1 MVDPSSDSA
10 ARAPSAPRPAPLR
23 RWARAVG
30 ERTRSHASGITVSLL
45 AAAVVSSVL
54 GTGAVGR
61 ADEMSDGTVWLW
73 TSPVGEA
80 VRVNG
85 NNAAVDLVASLP
97 EAAGVDVQVVQN
109 DEYLLLYDPAT
120 GKVTSVDLR
129 RMGFSG
135 VLELG
140 SGGDFGL
147 VLGED
152 TAAVIDRATGEI
164 KAVDPATLQP
174 TGATLNVP
182 APLTGGAFDESDT
195 LWLGV
200 PTQGTAVGVR
210 IQDEDAAIT
219 ETLAV
224 AEPGADIAMT
234 VLDDG
239 ALVTD
244 PEGDRV
250 VAVRADGDPV
260 VTDAPVE
267 LEGARMPT
275 RTHGDVVAVTLP
287 ESGEV
292 LTVTDP
298 AGSADI
304 GHFDVGEGG
313 GTATAYEGRVY
324 VPFPDEGRVRVF
336 DAQGAELNPV
346 SLPGAEGPLE
356 LEVREGRLYINSP
369 HTGVA
374 AIIDPD
380 GKATVVDKADP
391 PPGPGDADGGAPAPQ
406 PLPGGNVEEQPETE
420 GAVPDPGAEAP
431 EPGADAGPPEEP
443 AAPASDPTPAGAGE
457 QDDEPDAG
465 EAPGAPTPVSV
476 TAGDGSAFLS
486 WPEAYSPDAPVDEY
500 QVTWEGGR
508 VTVGGDELDTEVTG
522 LTNGSTYR
530 FMVRAVNSHGT
541 GPAAQTAEIVPGPQA
556 PDAPAEVTATASGS
570 GTATVSWSAVEGAND
585 YLVATRAH
593 SGDNPS
599 DRTSGQTSVDV
610 AGLSPGATYTFT
622 VTART
627 EGMVS
632 GESTDSAP
640 LTMPEVQLAAP
651 SSVSHA
657 VSGENVTVTWAQ
669 VEGAAE
675 YTITPRGDG
684 GLGAVTVTGSS
695 AGGGQLS
702 HTIARGATGRCYSF
716 TVVAVG
722 ADGTA
727 ADSSTSSQSRCEQ
740 EFR

>member
-1 MVDPSSDSA
+1 MVDPSSDPA
-10 ARAPSAPRPAPLR
+10 AHTPPAPRTAPLR

-30 ERTRSHASGITVSLL
+30 ERTRSHASGITVTLL

-109 DEYLLLYDPAT
+109 DEYLLLFDPAT

-210 IQDEDAAIT
+210 IEDEEAAIGQT
-219 ETLAV
+219 VAV
-224 AEPGADIAMT
+224 ADPGAEIAMT

-244 PEGDRV
+244 PEGQRV
-250 VAVRADGDPV
+250 VAVRGDGDTV
-260 VTDAPVE
+260 VTDAPVG
-267 LEGARMPT
+267 LEGAEMPV

-287 ESGEV
+287 GTGEV

-298 AGSADI
+298 AGSAAI
-304 GHFDVGEGG
+304 AHFTVGDGG

-324 VPFPDEGRVRVF
+324 VPFAEEGTVRVF
-336 DAQGAELNPV
+336 DAGGTELNPV

-374 AIIDPD
+374 AIVDPD
-380 GKATVVDKADP
+380 GGATVVDKADP
-391 PPGPGDADGGAPAPQ
+391 PPGPGDADGGAPAPR
-406 PLPGGNVEEQPETE
+406 PLPGGSAEEQPEAGGT
-420 GAVPDPGAEAP
+420 APDPGP
-431 EPGADAGPPEEP
+431 DPGPGEPT
-443 AAPASDPTPAGAGE
+443 APASEPAPAGDPA
-457 QDDEPDAG
+457 PDAG
-465 EAPGAPTPVSV
+465 DAPGAPTPVSV

-500 QVTWEGGR
+500 QITWEGGR
-508 VTVGGDELDTEVTG
+508 TTVGGDELDAEVSG
-522 LTNGSTYR
+522 LTNGSAYR

-541 GPAAQTAEIVPGPQA
+541 GPAAQTSEIVPGPQA
-556 PDAPAEVTATASGS
+556 PDAPANVTATASGS
-570 GTATVSWSAVEGAND
+570 GTATVSWDAVEGAND
-585 YLVATRAH
+585 YLVTARAD
-593 SGDNPS
+593 SGENPS
-599 DRTSGQTSVDV
+599 DRTSGQTSVEV
-610 AGLSPGATYTFT
+610 AGLSPGQTYTFT

-632 GESTDSAP
+632 GESADSAP
-640 LTMPEVQLAAP
+640 LTMPEVALGAP
-651 SSVSHA
+651 ASVSHA
-657 VSGENVTVTWAQ
+657 VSGENVTVTWDR
-669 VEGAAE
+669 VESAAE
-675 YTITPRGDG
+675 YTVTPRGDG

-695 AGGGQLS
+695 GGGGQLS
-702 HTIARGATGRCYSF
+702 HTLARGGTGRCYSF

-727 ADSSTSSQSRCEQ
+727 AESGASSQSRCEQ

>member
-1 MVDPSSDSA
+1 MVDPSSDP
-10 ARAPSAPRPAPLR
+10 APPAPRPALLR
-23 RWARAVG
+23 RWARAAG
-30 ERTRSHASGITVSLL
+30 ERTRSHASGITVTLL

-129 RMGFSG
+129 RMGYSG

-147 VLGED
+147 VLGEE
-152 TAAVIDRATGEI
+152 TAAVIDRATGEV

-182 APLTGGAFDESDT
+182 APLTGGAFDDSDT

-210 IQDEDAAIT
+210 IQGEDAAIT

-224 AEPGADIAMT
+224 AEPGTGIAMT

-244 PEGDRV
+244 PGDGRV
-250 VAVRADGDPV
+250 VAVRGDGDPV
-260 VTDAPVE
+260 VTDVPVE
-267 LEGARMPT
+267 LEGAEMPV
-275 RTHGDVVAVTLP
+275 RTHGDDVAVTLP
-287 ESGEV
+287 GTGEV

-298 AGSADI
+298 AGSAGI
-304 GHFDVGEGG
+304 GHFPAGDGG

-324 VPFPDEGRVRVF
+324 VPFPEEGTVRVF

-374 AIIDPD
+374 AIVDPD
-380 GKATVVDKADP
+380 GGATVVDKADP

-406 PLPGGNVEEQPETE
+406 PLPGG
-420 GAVPDPGAEAP
+420 
-431 EPGADAGPPEEP
+431 
-443 AAPASDPTPAGAGE
+443 
-457 QDDEPDAG
+457 
-465 EAPGAPTPVSV
+465 
-476 TAGDGSAFLS
+476 
-486 WPEAYSPDAPVDEY
+486 
-500 QVTWEGGR
+500 
-508 VTVGGDELDTEVTG
+508 TVGE
-522 LTNGSTYR
+522 
-530 FMVRAVNSHGT
+530 
-541 GPAAQTAEIVPGPQA
+541 
-556 PDAPAEVTATASGS
+556 
-570 GTATVSWSAVEGAND
+570 
-585 YLVATRAH
+585 
-593 SGDNPS
+593 
-599 DRTSGQTSVDV
+599 
-610 AGLSPGATYTFT
+610 
-622 VTART
+622 
-627 EGMVS
+627 
-632 GESTDSAP
+632 
-640 LTMPEVQLAAP
+640 
-651 SSVSHA
+651 
-657 VSGENVTVTWAQ
+657 
-669 VEGAAE
+669 
-675 YTITPRGDG
+675 
-684 GLGAVTVTGSS
+684 
-695 AGGGQLS
+695 
-702 HTIARGATGRCYSF
+702 
-716 TVVAVG
+716 
-722 ADGTA
+722 
-727 ADSSTSSQSRCEQ
+727 
-740 EFR
+740 

>member
-1 MVDPSSDSA
+1 MVDPSSDP
-10 ARAPSAPRPAPLR
+10 APPAPRPAPLR

-30 ERTRSHASGITVSLL
+30 ERTRSHASGITVTLL

-129 RMGFSG
+129 RMGYSG

-147 VLGED
+147 VLGEE
-152 TAAVIDRATGEI
+152 TAAVIDRATGEV

-182 APLTGGAFDESDT
+182 APLTGGAFDDSDT

-210 IQDEDAAIT
+210 IQGEDAAVT

-224 AEPGADIAMT
+224 AEPGTEIAMT

-244 PEGDRV
+244 PGGGRL
-250 VAVRADGDPV
+250 VAVRGDDDPV

-267 LEGARMPT
+267 LEGAEMPV

-287 ESGEV
+287 GTGEV

-298 AGSADI
+298 AGSAGI
-304 GHFDVGEGG
+304 GHFPAGDGG

-324 VPFPDEGRVRVF
+324 VPFPDEGTVRVF
-336 DAQGAELNPV
+336 DSQGAELNPV

-374 AIIDPD
+374 AIVDPD
-380 GKATVVDKADP
+380 GGATVVDKADP

-406 PLPGGNVEEQPETE
+406 PLPGGNAGEQPET
-420 GAVPDPGAEAP
+420 GGTAPDPGAGTPASEEPSAP
-431 EPGADAGPPEEP
+431 EPEP
-443 AAPASDPTPAGAGE
+443 APAGAG
-457 QDDEPDAG
+457 DPDPAPDGEPDAG

-500 QVTWEGGR
+500 RITWEGGR
-508 VTVGGDELDTEVTG
+508 VTVGGDELEAEVTG
-522 LTNGSTYR
+522 LANGSAYR

-541 GPAAQTAEIVPGPQA
+541 GPAAQTSEIVPGPQA
-556 PDAPAEVTATASGS
+556 PDAPADVTATASGS

-585 YLVATRAH
+585 YLVATRAA
-593 SGDNPS
+593 SGENPS

-610 AGLSPGATYTFT
+610 AGLSPGETYTFT

-640 LTMPEVQLAAP
+640 LTMPEVRLGAP
-651 SSVSHA
+651 SGVSHT
-657 VSGENVTVTWAQ
+657 VSGDNVTVTWAQ
-669 VEGAAE
+669 VDGAAE

-702 HTIARGATGRCYSF
+702 HTLGRGGTGRCYSF

>member
-1 MVDPSSDSA
+1 MVDPSSDP
-10 ARAPSAPRPAPLR
+10 APPAPRPALLR
-23 RWARAVG
+23 RWARAAG
-30 ERTRSHASGITVSLL
+30 ERTRSHASGITVTLL

-109 DEYLLLYDPAT
+109 DEYLLLYDPAS

-129 RMGFSG
+129 RMGYSG

-147 VLGED
+147 VLGEE
-152 TAAVIDRATGEI
+152 TAAVIDRATGEV

-182 APLTGGAFDESDT
+182 APLTGGAFDDSDT

-210 IQDEDAAIT
+210 IQGEDAAIT

-224 AEPGADIAMT
+224 AEPGTEIAMT

-244 PEGDRV
+244 PGGGRV
-250 VAVRADGDPV
+250 VAVRGDGDPV
-260 VTDAPVE
+260 ATDVPVE
-267 LEGARMPT
+267 LEGAEMPV

-287 ESGEV
+287 GTGEV
-292 LTVTDP
+292 LTVSDP
-298 AGSADI
+298 AGSAGI
-304 GHFDVGEGG
+304 GHFPAGDGG

-324 VPFPDEGRVRVF
+324 VPFPEEGTVRVF

-374 AIIDPD
+374 AIVDPD
-380 GKATVVDKADP
+380 GGATVVDKADP

-406 PLPGGNVEEQPETE
+406 PLPGGNVGEQPETG
-420 GAVPDPGAEAP
+420 GAAPDPGPGTPASEEPSAP
-431 EPGADAGPPEEP
+431 ESEP
-443 AAPASDPTPAGAGE
+443 APAGTDEPDPAPDG
-457 QDDEPDAG
+457 EPDAG

-500 QVTWEGGR
+500 RITWEGGR
-508 VTVGGDELDTEVTG
+508 VTVGGDELDAEVTG
-522 LTNGSTYR
+522 LTNGTTYR

-541 GPAAQTAEIVPGPQA
+541 GPAAQTSEIVPGPQV
-556 PDAPAEVTATASGS
+556 PDAPADVTATASGS

-585 YLVATRAH
+585 YLVATRAA
-593 SGDNPS
+593 SGENPS

-610 AGLSPGATYTFT
+610 AGLSPGETYTFT

-632 GESTDSAP
+632 GGSTDSAP
-640 LTMPEVQLAAP
+640 LTMPEVQLGAP
-651 SSVSHA
+651 SGVSHT
-657 VSGENVTVTWAQ
+657 VSGDNVTVTWAQ
-669 VEGAAE
+669 VDGAAE

-702 HTIARGATGRCYSF
+702 HTLGRGGTGRCYSF

-727 ADSSTSSQSRCEQ
+727 AESSTSSQSRCEQ